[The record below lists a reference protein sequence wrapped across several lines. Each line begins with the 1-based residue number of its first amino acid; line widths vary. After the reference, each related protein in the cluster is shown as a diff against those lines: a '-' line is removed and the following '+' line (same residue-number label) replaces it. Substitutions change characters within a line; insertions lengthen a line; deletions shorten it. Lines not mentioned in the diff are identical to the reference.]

1 MSPQNKLLA
10 LFRER
15 ADDVE
20 RILGAELK
28 GLTSEIGDYAHFHTA
43 RGFGV
48 TFQQAHGQPCCV
60 RLAAKLAEASKCRQD
75 GIIRHELGHVVDL
88 SFPGDVLDRWAL
100 SRGVKLPPKSQGE
113 IRADAIAEAI
123 WLQTL
128 RYDDATVQNVCEGV
142 MRRPAHLGL

>member
-1 MSPQNKLLA
+1 MSPQSKLLA

-20 RILGAELK
+20 RVLGAELK
-28 GLTSEIGDYAHFHTA
+28 GLTADVGDYKHFHTA

-48 TFQQAHGQPCCV
+48 TFKDVGEPCHV
-60 RLAAKLAEASKCRQD
+60 RLAAKLADSNKCRQD

-88 SFPGDVLDRWAL
+88 SFPEPVLDRWAL
-100 SRGVKLPPKSQGE
+100 SRGVQLPPKSQGE

-123 WLQTL
+123 WGSKLG
-128 RYDDATVQNVCEGV
+128 YDDATVQNVCEGV
-142 MRRPAHLGL
+142 QRRPAHLGL